1 MSNSNEGGVLV
12 AILWIVTV
20 ILTIFAGILS
30 WNWMNPDG
38 FIEFI
43 GFLLVWGVLSSLG
56 HLLAIGL
63 VSWIQKL

>member
-12 AILWIVTV
+12 AILWIVTI

-30 WNWMNPDG
+30 WNLVDPDG

-43 GFLLVWGVLSSLG
+43 GFLLVWGVLSSVG
-56 HLLAIGL
+56 HFLAIGL
-63 VSWIQKL
+63 VAWIQKL